1 MEVASETVEKVE
13 SSRSME
19 HSPSKSSLDSASE
32 ASDQP
37 DRTDPSNA
45 SPNPLKDVDFLQ
57 SPAAL
62 KSEEYRQLFRLPLE
76 EVLVQDFNCALQES
90 ILFQGHMY
98 LFVRYIC
105 FYSNIFGFETKR
117 IIPFQEVTCVKRA
130 KTAGIF
136 PNAIEILAGEKK
148 YFFASFL
155 SRDEAFKLIN
165 DGWLRHSDGV
175 KAISEQ
181 QESLSDGCLDN
192 GIVADEEVKSSEE
205 PVNELDS
212 IDRNKDP
219 PLSKDSKLPSDAK
232 DDIVPITPADQQD
245 NVEQNVESVPIT
257 DSSSS
262 GNILTWKQENSVAPK
277 VPEYYSN
284 VAEAKFP
291 IKVEEFF
298 TFFFSDD
305 AVDFIESFHKRCG
318 DKEFRCTSWSPHDK
332 FGHARDKSFQHPIK
346 LYFGA
351 KFGSCREAQKFRVYK
366 NSHLIIETSQ
376 EVNDVPYGDYF
387 TVEGLWN
394 VESDGDESNGGCILR
409 VYVNV
414 AFSKKT
420 MWKGKIVQSTVEEC
434 REAYAIWISL
444 AHELLKQKNL
454 EKQEEI
460 RSTRTAENSRAHLER
475 QVEMEETSERS
486 HEAANSSK
494 IPHMC
499 DSRDVNHGN
508 LLQGNTVTSFSSLL
522 SEWMVKFSTLK
533 NQRHL
538 QLLFLITFVLILLL
552 MQLSIVVLLARPQ
565 RVQVISQADY
575 MNGMDI
581 SGSGERSSEAVA
593 WLEKRIH
600 HLKDEMFMVE
610 ARIERMRREY
620 VQLKAQL
627 KDLEH
632 LRQLKK
638 TI

>member
-1 MEVASETVEKVE
+1 MKGIVFEE
-13 SSRSME
+13 
-19 HSPSKSSLDSASE
+19 LDNAKNKDFTKNKPE
-32 ASDQP
+32 ENNDQAIAFGI
-37 DRTDPSNA
+37 DGVKCTR
-45 SPNPLKDVDFLQ
+45 

-181 QESLSDGCLDN
+181 QYNQKLWVEGSQDNLCEVGVVLGCLL
-192 GIVADEEVKSSEE
+192 ESW
-205 PVNELDS
+205 S
-212 IDRNKDP
+212 IGFCGHPIDKVGKLNKDP

-298 TFFFSDD
+298 TLFFSDD

-318 DKEFRCTSWSPHDK
+318 DKVITDHISLSLDFMCLYLPFVAFHIIMKIVSFPWSPCSANKIVDDLVK
-332 FGHARDKSFQHPIK
+332 C
-346 LYFGA
+346 GA
-351 KFGSCREAQKFRVYK
+351 KHMKKEFLVTIKVNGESLFEENEMKEGVALAFYYLC
-366 NSHLIIETSQ
+366 HLIIETSQ

-420 MWKGKIVQSTVEEC
+420 MWK
-434 REAYAIWISL
+434 
-444 AHELLKQKNL
+444 
-454 EKQEEI
+454 EEI